1 MTGNW
6 ASQGHAPL
14 DDPTVTYIL
23 ETRRAFEDLRQVAA
37 QLAGL
42 LVLEAAGAQS
52 GGPEHPMVAQAG
64 QRHAE
69 AVVAIQTAR
78 VTTRARQHHEFLL
91 AAAAAIG
98 SALEAA
104 NRGIA
109 IDPVLLPLR
118 SAYAHLQ
125 GASRELPGFEMV
137 SFEQGCCAVPMRS
150 NR

>member
-1 MTGNW
+1 MTPSG
-6 ASQGHAPL
+6 STGL
-14 DDPTVTYIL
+14 DDATVAYVMTS
-23 ETRRAFEDLRQVAA
+23 RRAFEDLRQVAA

-42 LVLEAAGAQS
+42 LVLEAAGAKS
-52 GGPEHPMVAQAG
+52 GGPEHPMLEAAG

-69 AVVAIQTAR
+69 AVEAIHGAR
-78 VTTRARQHHEFLL
+78 VTTRARRHHDCLV
-91 AAAAAIG
+91 AAAGAIG

-109 IDPVLLPLR
+109 IDPVLTPLR

-125 GASRELPGFEMV
+125 DASRELPGFEMV
-137 SFEQGCCAVPMRS
+137 SFEQGCCAVPTRS

>member
-1 MTGNW
+1 MMG

-14 DDPTVTYIL
+14 DDPTVAYIL
-23 ETRRAFEDLRQVAA
+23 ETRRAFEDLRQLAA

-42 LVLEAAGAQS
+42 LVLEAAGAKS
-52 GGPEHPMVAQAG
+52 GGPEHPMLAAAG

-69 AVVAIQTAR
+69 ALEAIHGAR
-78 VTTRARQHHEFLL
+78 ATMRARRHHEFLL
-91 AAAAAIG
+91 AAADAIG
-98 SALEAA
+98 GAIEAA
-104 NRGIA
+104 NRGIE
-109 IDPVLLPLR
+109 IDPILTPLR
-118 SAYAHLQ
+118 TAYGHLQ

>member
-1 MTGNW
+1 MKAW

-14 DDPTVTYIL
+14 DDSTVAYVMTA
-23 ETRRAFEDLRQVAA
+23 RRAFEDLRQVAA

-42 LVLEAAGAQS
+42 LVLEAAGAKS
-52 GGPEHPMVAQAG
+52 GGPEHPMLAAAE

-69 AVVAIQTAR
+69 AVVAIHAAQ
-78 VTTRARQHHEFLL
+78 VTIPAQRHHEFLV
-91 AAAAAIG
+91 AAAGAIG
-98 SALEAA
+98 SALDAA
-104 NRGIA
+104 KRGIE
-109 IDPVLLPLR
+109 IDRVLTPLR